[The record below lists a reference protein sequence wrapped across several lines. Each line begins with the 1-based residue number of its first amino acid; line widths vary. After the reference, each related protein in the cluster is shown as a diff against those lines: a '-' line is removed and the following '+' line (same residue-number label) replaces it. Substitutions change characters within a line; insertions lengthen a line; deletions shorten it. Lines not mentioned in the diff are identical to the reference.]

1 MKTLR
6 LVRNIAVLFILVM
19 GLLASRP
26 GPAVAAALSPDS
38 PATSIKAAIATK
50 LPATAWVLSVRTWA
64 ACNRANR
71 VGPLST
77 QMSA

>member
-26 GPAVAAALSPDS
+26 GPAVAQTTGKSCGFKPGHSCFIDASGNCQQKRCSRNDFFCLNSGC
-38 PATSIKAAIATK
+38 
-50 LPATAWVLSVRTWA
+50 V
-64 ACNRANR
+64 
-71 VGPLST
+71 
-77 QMSA
+77 